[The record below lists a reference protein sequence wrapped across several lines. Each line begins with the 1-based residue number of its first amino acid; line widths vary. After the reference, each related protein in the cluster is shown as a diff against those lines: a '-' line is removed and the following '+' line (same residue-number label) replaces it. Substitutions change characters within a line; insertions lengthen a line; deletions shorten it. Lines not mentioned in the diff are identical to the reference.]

1 MKVLKAT
8 NKNNYIKIIDSSNNI
23 VGICKESCIDDTE
36 TLTYEEISIDEKT
49 KLINEKKL
57 KNQTLSKVSLVI

>member
-8 NKNNYIKIIDSSNNI
+8 DENNYIKIIDSSNNI

-36 TLTYEEISIDEKT
+36 TLTYEEITIDEKT
-49 KLINEKKL
+49 KIINEKKL
-57 KNQTLSKVSLVI
+57 KTQTIPKVSLVI